1 VIARAAG
8 FTACLVLLCPTVHAA
23 IAQTYGTPGFDAQ
36 PPSTAPRPDGPAQT
50 PPAWLP
56 RRSAELQALDKV
68 SARSAAME
76 AKVGSP
82 VQYGSLTI
90 TVQSCMVRPPDQR
103 PDAAAFIVVADA
115 HQGEPGFRG
124 WMFASAPS
132 VSMLQ
137 HPVYDI
143 RLLGCRS

>member
-1 VIARAAG
+1 VIARATG
-8 FTACLVLLCPTVHAA
+8 FAACLMLLCPTVHAA
-23 IAQTYGTPGFDAQ
+23 IAQIYGAPGFNAQ
-36 PPSTAPRPDGPAQT
+36 QPSAAPRADGSDQT
-50 PPAWLP
+50 PSGWLP
-56 RRSAELQALDKV
+56 RRTAELQALDKV
-68 SARSAAME
+68 NARSAAVE

-115 HQGEPGFRG
+115 HEGEPGFRG

-143 RLLGCRS
+143 RLLACRS